1 MREREREIKGFL
13 FVRRKSEV
21 TRHVTVLLPAFA
33 TVLLNSERRR
43 LAFSIQKQAGDRAK
57 LRRRRSE
64 FSVERKETGLS
75 HPFSVPPV
83 EKKKMTCAS
92 GRRTRRKILLSGL
105 CERGVRRQ
113 SLLAWTGRGVRVR
126 ET

>member
-1 MREREREIKGFL
+1 MDGRKPQENFAANEEPELKKFEREREREIKGFL

-43 LAFSIQKQAGDRAK
+43 RLAFSIQKQAGDRAT

-64 FSVERKETGLS
+64 FSVERKETD
-75 HPFSVPPV
+75 SVTHSPCRQW
-83 EKKKMTCAS
+83 KK
-92 GRRTRRKILLSGL
+92 R
-105 CERGVRRQ
+105 
-113 SLLAWTGRGVRVR
+113 
-126 ET
+126 